1 MANSQTGDSETRDDV
16 SGIKRKLARRMA
28 VAGLMIVGLLG
39 GLALFDYY
47 SALPDGQTASDVP
60 QFTEPVPV
68 PKKMATQPVTPAEP
82 SGANGANEVP
92 QAEPESSAAPVDT
105 AGPVAEPP
113 PPPVVAA
120 RPSLPGATRP
130 AVPGKPSPAPAVAKP
145 AEPATSAPAAV
156 PPTPEPS
163 TNAVPSAPPSTARAP
178 AGYALQV
185 GVFSDPRRAEDLLAR
200 LTQEGIPATI
210 EARVQVGPFNSQK
223 EADAARVKLKAL
235 GIDSVMLPPKG
246 VKR

>member
-1 MANSQTGDSETRDDV
+1 MANSQTEGNETRDDM

-47 SALPDGQTASDVP
+47 SALPDGEKTSDVP

-68 PKKMATQPVTPAEP
+68 PKKMATQPVTPVEP
-82 SGANGANEVP
+82 DAPTDVP
-92 QAEPESSAAPVDT
+92 PAEPESSAAPVDT
-105 AGPVAEPP
+105 VGLIGEPP

-120 RPSLPGATRP
+120 RPALPDAARR
-130 AVPGKPSPAPAVAKP
+130 PSPTVAKP
-145 AEPATSAPAAV
+145 AEAAAPAPATRPTMPEQSAGAV
-156 PPTPEPS
+156 SPTPLPPPRRS
-163 TNAVPSAPPSTARAP
+163 T
-178 AGYALQV
+178 GYALQV

-210 EARVQVGPFNSQK
+210 EARVHVGPFKSQK

-235 GIDSVMLPPKG
+235 GLDSVLLPPKG